1 MDLDL
6 CPIMSEDVAPSIE
19 TVSEEKAKEI
29 VSENEQN
36 EVAKVAEFD
45 WLSYLEEHGIEASP
59 EAGFLHVENSLD
71 SGVREGNRR
80 IFQ

>member
-6 CPIMSEDVAPSIE
+6 CPTMSEDVAPNIE
-19 TVSEEKAKEI
+19 TVSGEKVKEI
-29 VSENEQN
+29 MSEN

>member
-1 MDLDL
+1 
-6 CPIMSEDVAPSIE
+6 MSEDVAPNIE
-19 TVSEEKAKEI
+19 TVSGEKVKEI
-29 VSENEQN
+29 MSEN

>member
-6 CPIMSEDVAPSIE
+6 CLTMSEDVASNIE
-19 TVSEEKAKEI
+19 TVSEEKDKEI
-29 VSENEQN
+29 VSENGEN

-71 SGVREGNRR
+71 SGVREGNGH